1 MTKKNHA
8 SWVALCLGI
17 SSILLLFFACS
28 EQPNQRFE
36 ETKPRVNQAGNE
48 TIEGKPQ
55 AIVQN
60 DKASADLIMALKE
73 TRMALKE
80 SEILL
85 RDAPG
90 GKDSEKPL
98 KALEREL
105 QAAESFLN
113 DVRKTIEQGDYLKAK
128 GQIHQITDRTNH
140 VNQQIKQAIRKQ
152 ESGN

>member
-1 MTKKNHA
+1 VTKKNYA

-17 SSILLLFFACS
+17 SSILLLLFACS

-36 ETKPRVNQAGNE
+36 ETKPRVNQTGNE
-48 TIEGKPQ
+48 AIEGKPH

-60 DKASADLIMALKE
+60 DQASTELIMALKE

-90 GKDSEKPL
+90 GKDSDEPL
-98 KALEREL
+98 KALQREL

-113 DVRKTIEQGDYLKAK
+113 EIRKTIEQGDYLKAK
-128 GQIHQITDRTNH
+128 VQIHEITDRTNH
-140 VNQQIKQAIRKQ
+140 VNQQIMQAIRKQ
-152 ESGN
+152 ERGS